1 LTGTRFHNGRI
12 YTLDGAGTIAS
23 AIAARDGRV
32 LAIGNDSDI
41 RARYGG
47 YPEVDLSGATVFPG
61 FTDSHIHF
69 ASVGL
74 LLCRVS
80 LEDTATLDEALARV
94 AAAAARTPRGAWIRG
109 RGWDKNAWRL
119 DRFPSRDDL
128 DAATPDHPVALSSKD
143 GHLLWCNTAALRAA
157 GIDAATAS
165 PAGGEIETIDARPTG
180 ILKEAATALATAAMP
195 APTDEEIEA
204 AVLAATPLAHRE
216 GLTGIHEVTGL
227 PETTGSATLR
237 AFQRLRADGRLSV
250 RVLMGIPEANLDAAV
265 NLGLR
270 SGLGDELLRIGF
282 LKIFADGTLGS
293 QTASMLAPY
302 EGVDANVGI
311 AIHTRP
317 ALIDLVGR
325 AAAAGIACAI
335 HAIGDRANRW
345 VLDAFEAALP
355 ATRRFGLRQRL
366 EHVQVIHPDD
376 LPRLAAAGI
385 IASVQ
390 PIHATSDRD
399 AADRYWGERSRT
411 AYAWRSLQASGAV
424 LAFGSDAPVE
434 TFSVLRGLHAAVF
447 RRNPG
452 DGRGPWRPGET
463 ISMEAALRAYT
474 NGAAYAAGEEA
485 RKGSLEPGK
494 VADLVALD
502 RDVVRDPEAVAEAR
516 VALTVVGGVVR
527 FAL

>member
-23 AIAARDGRV
+23 AIAACEGRV
-32 LAIGNDSDI
+32 VAVGNDANV
-41 RARYGG
+41 RARYVG
-47 YPEVDLSGATVFPG
+47 YQEVDLGGATVFPG

-74 LLCRVS
+74 ALGRVS
-80 LEDTATLDEALARV
+80 LEDTATLHAAVARV
-94 AAAAARTPRGAWIRG
+94 AAAAAKTPLGAWIRG
-109 RGWDKNAWRL
+109 RGWDQNVWRL
-119 DRFPSRDDL
+119 GRFPSRDDL

-157 GIDAATAS
+157 GIDAGTTS
-165 PAGGEIETIDARPTG
+165 PFGGEVEAIGGRLTG
-180 ILKEAATALATAAMP
+180 ILKEAATALVTAAMP

-250 RVLMGIPEANLDAAV
+250 RVLMGIPEANLDAAIQ
-265 NLGLR
+265 LGLR
-270 SGLGDELLRIGF
+270 SGVGDDTLRIGF

-293 QTASMLAPY
+293 QTASMLAPF
-302 EGVDANVGI
+302 EGSAGNVGI
-311 AIHTRP
+311 AIHTR
-317 ALIDLVGR
+317 AELIDLVGR

-345 VLDAFEAALP
+345 ALDAFEAALP
-355 ATRRFGLRQRL
+355 VTRRFGLRQRL

-376 LPRLAAAGI
+376 LPRLAAAGV
-385 IASVQ
+385 IASMQ
-390 PIHATSDRD
+390 PTHATSDRD

-411 AYAWRSLQASGAV
+411 AYAWRSLQVSGAV

-447 RRNPG
+447 RHDPG
-452 DGRGPWRPGET
+452 DGRAPWRPEET

-474 NGAAYAAGEEA
+474 NGAAYAAGEEST
-485 RKGSLEPGK
+485 KGSLEPGK
-494 VADLVALD
+494 VADFVALD
-502 RDVVRDPEAVAEAR
+502 RDVLRDPVSIAGAQVT
-516 VALTVVGGVVR
+516 LTVVGGVVR
-527 FAL
+527 YAL